1 MSPAADPIGLLDKWK
16 EAMLRQES
24 VRFEVETRAEGP
36 DPRQTTWSG
45 TLHLA
50 TTGFI
55 GATLDAEITMRHQSR
70 FGPRS
75 YHAVEFDQGSETY
88 IEHDQLTLPAGKK
101 YVKIDYKAQVSWMWE
116 VDRQIS
122 MDSNTYH
129 PSGLFADLDR
139 DTLRLV
145 EATDDRYVLTA
156 GRAVESNPATADD
169 APVTL
174 TVWVDDK
181 DRVTRAEQ
189 VSRGEDRHPYNK
201 TTVLSDWG
209 SAPPVQR
216 PSPRIVASPA
226 EVTAQPHHPR

>member
-1 MSPAADPIGLLDKWK
+1 M
-16 EAMLRQES
+16 RQES
-24 VRFEVETRAEGP
+24 VRFEVETNADGL

-55 GATLDAEITMRHQSR
+55 GATLDAEVTMRHQSR

-75 YHAVEFDQGSETY
+75 YHAVEFNQRRETY
-88 IEHDQLTLPAGKK
+88 VEHNQLTLPAGKK

-145 EATDDRYVLTA
+145 DATNDRYVLTA
-156 GRAVESNPATADD
+156 GRAVESNPATAND

-174 TVWVDDK
+174 TVWVDN

-189 VSRGEDRHPYNK
+189 ASHGEDGHPHRK

-209 SAPPVQR
+209 SAPPVHR
-216 PSPRIVASPA
+216 PSPQIVANPA
-226 EVTAQPHHPR
+226 EVTWSPR